1 MISFRAI
8 LGVLVISIAA
18 TNAGAM
24 RLPWL
29 DLNHNGMRD
38 RYENPELDFLT
49 RVHDLIDRMTTDERI
64 AQLVNSAPAIERLGV
79 PAYDY
84 WSECLHGVARAGEA
98 TVFPQCI
105 GLAATWDP
113 ELVEEIAGVIA
124 VEGRAKFHKAQ
135 RNGNVGIYQGL
146 TFFTPNINIFRD
158 PRWGRGHET
167 YGEDPYLTSR
177 MGVAFIRGLQG
188 DGKYLKAV
196 ATAKH
201 FAVHSGPEPERHRF
215 NAVAPEQDFYET
227 YLPHFEAAVREGGV
241 WSVMGAYNS
250 VYGIPA
256 NANPLLLD
264 DLLRD
269 KWGFRG
275 YVVTDCWAIR
285 DIWERHKYSP
295 TTQAACASAIMA
307 GCDLECGPDF
317 RYLRQALDEG
327 LVDDFRIRVALARV
341 LETRFRLGLFDPP
354 ELVPLADTPM
364 SKVGAPEHVALA
376 LRAARESIVLL
387 RNKPILPLELKK
399 LQRVAII
406 GPNSDSLP
414 ALLGNYNG
422 TPRSAPTLFEEF
434 QRRYGESLRI
444 DHLRGC
450 NYAASIGEF
459 EPIPDAFLRSD
470 GQPGLKAEYFDNH
483 MLRGRPVVSR
493 RDHVIDFSYYFVSH
507 IVGLGTQDTSARW
520 TGEFI
525 APQDGEYKLGVRGDD
540 GVRLWIG
547 DDLILDRWVD
557 GRHDVITTALT
568 LRAGE
573 SVPIRVEHYQRD
585 GEAGCAL
592 MWDRKDI
599 DATPYVVEHVA
610 DADVVIFCGGI
621 YPGLEGEEGE
631 VHFPLE
637 GFGKGGDRIRIEMP
651 EAQTRLM
658 RALREAGK
666 PVVLV
671 NFSGSAIAM
680 PWEAANLDAILQVWY
695 PGQCGSAAICD
706 VLFGDY
712 DPAGRLPITFYASTD
727 DLPPFED
734 YSMRNR
740 TYRFFTGDPLWRFGF
755 GGSYG
760 NRSISGLQIDKSVY
774 AIGETMKACQIVDN
788 EGGEAGDVLAEFYV
802 SRKGGDESTPIRDLR
817 GFRRVYVSK
826 NGKTSI
832 EVSIPISSLR
842 RWNAVS
848 QSYEVAPGDYEL
860 QASIDPGTRWIVFPF
875 SVR

>member
-1 MISFRAI
+1 M
-8 LGVLVISIAA
+8 GVFQFPFLLLWTVTSIA
-18 TNAGAM
+18 GAIEP
-24 RLPWL
+24 PWV
-29 DLNHNGMRD
+29 DLNRNGTRD
-38 RYENPELDFLT
+38 IYENPEGDFLT
-49 RVHDLIDRMTTDERI
+49 RTHDLIDRMTTDERI

-105 GLAATWDP
+105 GLAATWNP
-113 ELVEEIAGVIA
+113 ELVEEIAHAIA
-124 VEGRAKFHKAQ
+124 IEGRAKFHEAQ
-135 RNGNVGIYQGL
+135 RKGNVGIYRGL

-215 NAVAPEQDFYET
+215 NAIAPEQDFYDT

-241 WSVMGAYNS
+241 WSVMGAYNA
-250 VYGIPA
+250 VYGVPA
-256 NANPLLLD
+256 NASQLLLD

-295 TTQAACASAIMA
+295 TTQAACASAILA

-327 LVDDFRIRVALARV
+327 LVDEFRIRVALARV

-354 ELVPLADTPM
+354 ELVPLANTPM
-364 SKVGAPEHVALA
+364 SKVCAPEHAALA

-387 RNKPILPLELKK
+387 KNKPILPLNLKK
-399 LQRVAII
+399 LQRVAVI
-406 GPNSDSLP
+406 GPNADSLP
-414 ALLGNYNG
+414 VLLGNYNG
-422 TPRSAPTLFEEF
+422 TPRSAPTFIEEF
-434 QRRYGESLRI
+434 RTRYGDRVQI
-444 DHLRGC
+444 DHMRGC
-450 NYAASIGEF
+450 NYAASIGDY
-459 EPIPDAFLRSD
+459 EPIPDAFLRSE
-470 GQPGLKAEYFDNH
+470 GQSGLKAEYFANRT
-483 MLRGRPVVSR
+483 LSGRPIVTR
-493 RDHVIDFSYYFVSH
+493 RDHVIDYSYYFVSH
-507 IVGLGTQDTSARW
+507 VVGLGTQDTSARW
-520 TGEFI
+520 TGEFV
-525 APQDGEYKLGVRGDD
+525 APLDGEYTLGVRGDD

-547 DDLILDRWVD
+547 GDLILDRWVD
-557 GRHDVITTALT
+557 GRHDVITTT
-568 LRAGE
+568 MMLRAGE
-573 SVPIRVEHYQRD
+573 TVPIRIEQYQNG
-585 GEAGCAL
+585 GESGCAL
-592 MWDRKDI
+592 LWNRKDI
-599 DATPYVVEHVA
+599 DATPYVAEQAA

-651 EAQTRLM
+651 EPQTGLM
-658 RALREAGK
+658 RALCETGK

-680 PWEAANLDAILQVWY
+680 PWEAANVDAILQVWY

-712 DPAGRLPITFYASTD
+712 NPAGRLPVTFYASTN

-740 TYRFFTGDPLWRFGF
+740 TYRFFRGEPLWRFGF
-755 GGSYG
+755 GGSYSEPFLSMI
-760 NRSISGLQIDKSVY
+760 RV
-774 AIGETMKACQIVDN
+774 N
-788 EGGEAGDVLAEFYV
+788 ENLCDADQDLRV
-802 SRKGGDESTPIRDLR
+802 SRKIDNFGGQSGDFVFELYSARIGGDEFTPIRELVQFERIPLVADSMKTIESTVPISRLR
-817 GFRRVYVSK
+817 KWNSEMRGYSVVPGQYEFQVPELFGVKWY
-826 NGKTSI
+826 GKTI
-832 EVSIPISSLR
+832 EVR
-842 RWNAVS
+842 
-848 QSYEVAPGDYEL
+848 
-860 QASIDPGTRWIVFPF
+860 
-875 SVR
+875 